1 MVMRSTASRATSWTH
16 PKTGRGPFPKESV
29 DDPISTILRVV
40 PGGCPGGVR
49 LQPRRQHRATREW
62 RTGSQRPGRAARPTS
77 VEPGPAGSMNVLSLW
92 GGSEEEA
99 FKAVLA
105 DFTAKTGIAVNYEA
119 DRQTYST
126 TLQSR
131 ITGGNPP
138 DIAIIPGIGF
148 LRRFAKDGSLKKLAD
163 LGVDTSGLAANYPE
177 GFLGAGSVD
186 GELYAVPAK
195 YNNKGTMWYRP
206 DLFKA
211 NGVTTNPTTWDE
223 YKAALDANV
232 GKPGAMALG
241 AKDDWNLTDWFENI
255 YIRQAGV
262 EAYDKL
268 FSADGDWADP
278 SVQTDVNTMLEVIND
293 KYVVGGID
301 AAVGRAWTDAIAQVF
316 KPEPEAAVFYEG
328 GFVGGIATGQTNTAL
343 VIGETID
350 WFPFPTLGNTED
362 VTTFGGDV
370 VGAFT
375 DSAGAKAF
383 VEYIVTPEAN
393 QVWAGTGAIVSPHKG
408 VPTSAY
414 PNELVVREAESL
426 VNAAQIRYDG
436 ADLLPA
442 GIAGEGLG
450 ALLQRAIAGDTID
463 WADYQ
468 TRVKAAW
475 DAE

>member
-1 MVMRSTASRATSWTH
+1 MTRS
-16 PKTGRGPFPKESV
+16 
-29 DDPISTILRVV
+29 
-40 PGGCPGGVR
+40 VR
-49 LQPRRQHRATREW
+49 LSTLFLIAALVATACSSG
-62 RTGSQRPGRAARPTS
+62 TSGSPGASAPAAS
-77 VEPGPAGSMNVLSLW
+77 EPGASGGPVTSGAAGTLNVLSLW
-92 GGSEEEA
+92 GGSEEAA
-99 FKAVLA
+99 FQAVLA
-105 DFTAKTGIAVNYEA
+105 DFTAKTGWGVNYEA

-148 LRRFAKDGSLKKLAD
+148 LRRFAKDGSLKKVAD
-163 LGVDTSGLAANYPE
+163 LGVDTAGLTSSYPE
-177 GFLGAGSVD
+177 GFLNAGTVD

-206 DLFKA
+206 DVFTTA
-211 NGVTTNPTTWDE
+211 GVTANPATWDE
-223 YKAALDANV
+223 FKAALETLKD
-232 GKPGAMALG
+232 KPGAMALG

-268 FSADGDWADP
+268 FSAEGDWADP
-278 SVQTDVNTMLEVIND
+278 TVQKDVDTMLEVIND
-293 KYVVGGID
+293 DYVVGGID

-350 WFPFPTLGNTED
+350 WFPFPTLGNSED

-370 VGAFT
+370 VGALT
-375 DSAGAKAF
+375 DTEGAKAF
-383 VEYIVTPEAN
+383 MNYVITPEAN
-393 QVWAGTGAIVSPHKG
+393 AVWAGTGAIVSPHTG
-408 VPTSAY
+408 VETSAY
-414 PNELVVREAESL
+414 PNELVVREADSL
-426 VNAAQIRYDG
+426 KNADQIRYDG

-442 GIAGEGLG
+442 GIAGESLG
-450 ALLQRAIAGDTID
+450 ALLQRAIRGETID
-463 WADYQ
+463 WADFQ
-468 TRVKAAW
+468 SRVKAAW

>member
-1 MVMRSTASRATSWTH
+1 MNRSLRLSALFLAAALVAVACGPGGSTLPPAS
-16 PKTGRGPFPKESV
+16 GGPAASADASGPAESV
-29 DDPISTILRVV
+29 
-40 PGGCPGGVR
+40 
-49 LQPRRQHRATREW
+49 A
-62 RTGSQRPGRAARPTS
+62 
-77 VEPGPAGSMNVLSLW
+77 PGPAGSINVLSLW
-92 GGSEEEA
+92 GGSEEAA

-105 DFTAKTGIAVNYEA
+105 DFTAKTGVTVNYEA

-131 ITGGNPP
+131 ITGGNAP

-148 LRRFAKDGSLKKLAD
+148 LRRFAKDGSLKKLTD
-163 LGVDTSGLAANYPE
+163 LGIDTASLTSSYPE
-177 GFLGAGSVD
+177 GFLAAGTVD
-186 GELYAVPAK
+186 GELYAIPAK

-206 DLFKA
+206 DVFTT
-211 NGVTTNPTTWDE
+211 NGITTNPTTWDE
-223 YKAALDANV
+223 FKAALDANV

-268 FSADGDWADP
+268 FSAEGDWSDP
-278 SVQTDVNTMLEVIND
+278 TVQKDVDTMLEVIND

-370 VGAFT
+370 VGALT
-375 DSAGAKAF
+375 DSEGAKAF
-383 VEYIVTPEAN
+383 LQYVITPEAN
-393 QVWAGTGAIVSPHKG
+393 AVWAGTGAIVSPHKG

-426 VNAAQIRYDG
+426 TSAAQIRYDG

-450 ALLQRAIAGDTID
+450 ALLQRAIRGDTID
-463 WADYQ
+463 WADFQ

>member
-1 MVMRSTASRATSWTH
+1 MTRSLRFPALLLVAALSAAACGGGGGSPAAPASDGAPASGAT
-16 PKTGRGPFPKESV
+16 GGPVTS
-29 DDPISTILRVV
+29 
-40 PGGCPGGVR
+40 
-49 LQPRRQHRATREW
+49 
-62 RTGSQRPGRAARPTS
+62 GS
-77 VEPGPAGSMNVLSLW
+77 AGTLNVLSLW
-92 GGSEEEA
+92 GGSEEAA

-105 DFTAKTGIAVNYEA
+105 DFTTKTGWGVNYEA

-126 TLQSR
+126 TLQSQ

-148 LRRFAKDGSLKKLAD
+148 LRRFAKDGSLKKVAD
-163 LGVDTSGLAANYPE
+163 LGVDVAGLSSSYPAGFLAA
-177 GFLGAGSVD
+177 GTVD
-186 GELYAVPAK
+186 NELYAVPAK

-206 DLFKA
+206 DIFKTV
-211 NGVTTNPTTWDE
+211 GVASNPVTWDE
-223 YKAALDANV
+223 YKSTLDMLV

-262 EAYDKL
+262 AAYDKL
-268 FSADGDWADP
+268 FSAEGDWADP
-278 SVQTDVNTMLEVIND
+278 SVQKDVDTMLEVIND

-328 GFVGGIATGQTNTAL
+328 GFVGGIATTQTNTAL

-350 WFPFPTLGNTED
+350 WFPFPTLGNTDD

-370 VGAFT
+370 VGALT
-375 DSAGAKAF
+375 DSEGAKQF
-383 VEYIVTPEAN
+383 MQYVVTPEAN
-393 QVWAGTGAIVSPHKG
+393 AVWAGTGAIVSPHTG
-408 VPTSAY
+408 VETSAY

-426 VNAAQIRYDG
+426 QKATEIRYDG

-450 ALLQRAIAGDTID
+450 ALLQRAIVPGTTID
-463 WADYQ
+463 WADFQ

>member
-1 MVMRSTASRATSWTH
+1 MTRSLRFPALLLVAALAAAACGGGGGSPAAS
-16 PKTGRGPFPKESV
+16 
-29 DDPISTILRVV
+29 
-40 PGGCPGGVR
+40 
-49 LQPRRQHRATREW
+49 
-62 RTGSQRPGRAARPTS
+62 
-77 VEPGPAGSMNVLSLW
+77 EPGASAPGASGGPVTSGAAGTLNVLSLW
-92 GGSEEEA
+92 GGSEEAA
-99 FKAVLA
+99 FQAVLA
-105 DFTAKTGIAVNYEA
+105 DFTAKTGWGVNYEA

-148 LRRFAKDGSLKKLAD
+148 LRRFAKDGSLKKVAD
-163 LGVDTSGLAANYPE
+163 LGVDVAGLSSSYPAGFLAA
-177 GFLGAGSVD
+177 GTVD

-206 DLFKA
+206 DVFKTA
-211 NGVTTNPTTWDE
+211 SVASNPATWDE
-223 YKAALDANV
+223 FKSTLDTLV

-262 EAYDKL
+262 AAYDKL

-278 SVQTDVNTMLEVIND
+278 TVQKDVDTMLEVIND

-350 WFPFPTLGNTED
+350 WFPFPTLGNTD
-362 VTTFGGDV
+362 DLTTFGGDV
-370 VGAFT
+370 VGALT
-375 DSAGAKAF
+375 DSDGAKAF
-383 VEYIVTPEAN
+383 MQYVITPEAN
-393 QVWAGTGAIVSPHKG
+393 AVWAGTGAIVSPHTG
-408 VPTSAY
+408 VQTSAY

-426 VNAAQIRYDG
+426 KNADEIRYDG

-442 GIAGEGLG
+442 GIQGESLG
-450 ALLQRAIAGDTID
+450 QMLQRAIGGDTID
-463 WADYQ
+463 WADFQ
-468 TRVKAAW
+468 SRVKAAW

>member
-1 MVMRSTASRATSWTH
+1 MTRSLRIPTLLLMAALVATACGGGGGGSPAASAPAASAPGASGGPATS
-16 PKTGRGPFPKESV
+16 GE
-29 DDPISTILRVV
+29 
-40 PGGCPGGVR
+40 
-49 LQPRRQHRATREW
+49 
-62 RTGSQRPGRAARPTS
+62 
-77 VEPGPAGSMNVLSLW
+77 AGTLNVLSLW

-105 DFTAKTGIAVNYEA
+105 DFTAKTGWGVNYEA

-148 LRRFAKDGSLKKLAD
+148 LRRFAKDGSLKKVAD
-163 LGVDTSGLAANYPE
+163 LGVDAAGLANSYPA
-177 GFLGAGSVD
+177 GFLAAGTVD

-206 DLFKA
+206 DVFKTA
-211 NGVTTNPTTWDE
+211 GVTANPTTWDE
-223 YKAALDANV
+223 FKSALDTLKD
-232 GKPGAMALG
+232 KPGAMALG

-268 FSADGDWADP
+268 FSAEGDWTDPTVQAD
-278 SVQTDVNTMLEVIND
+278 VTTMLEVIND
-293 KYVVGGID
+293 EYVVGGID
-301 AAVGRAWTDAIAQVF
+301 AAIGRAWTDAIAQVF

-328 GFVGGIATGQTNTAL
+328 GFVGGIATGQTNTDL

-350 WFPFPTLGNTED
+350 WFPFPTIGNTSD

-370 VGAFT
+370 VGALT
-375 DSAGAKAF
+375 DSEGAKQFMAY
-383 VEYIVTPEAN
+383 VVTPEAN
-393 QVWAGTGAIVSPHKG
+393 AVWAGTGAIVSPHTG
-408 VPTSAY
+408 VATDAY

-426 VNAAQIRYDG
+426 KNADEIRYDG

-442 GIAGEGLG
+442 GIAGESLG
-450 ALLQRAIAGDTID
+450 ALLQRAIRGDTID
-463 WADYQ
+463 WADFQ

>member
-1 MVMRSTASRATSWTH
+1 MNRSLRVLSLIVASAVLATACSSSGSSAAPGASAEPGASTAPGA
-16 PKTGRGPFPKESV
+16 SV
-29 DDPISTILRVV
+29 APG
-40 PGGCPGGVR
+40 PGG
-49 LQPRRQHRATREW
+49 
-62 RTGSQRPGRAARPTS
+62 SI
-77 VEPGPAGSMNVLSLW
+77 NVLSLW

-99 FKAVLA
+99 FKAVLDA
-105 DFTAKTGIAVNYEA
+105 FTEKTGVTVNYEA

-148 LRRFAKDGSLKKLAD
+148 LRRFAKDGSLIKITD
-163 LGVDTSGLAANYPE
+163 LGIDTSGLGESYPE
-177 GFLGAGSVD
+177 GFLGAGTVD
-186 GELYAVPAK
+186 GELYALPAK
-195 YNNKGTMWYRP
+195 YNNKGTMWFRP
-206 DLFKA
+206 DLFEA
-211 NGVTTNPTTWDE
+211 AGVAVPTTWDE
-223 YKAALDANV
+223 FKAALESL
-232 GKPGAMALG
+232 KSSPGAMSLG

-262 EAYDKL
+262 AAYDKL
-268 FSADGDWADP
+268 FSAEGDWADP
-278 SVQTDVNTMLEVIND
+278 SVQATVDTMLEVIND
-293 KYVVGGID
+293 DYVVGGID

-328 GFVGGIATGQTNTAL
+328 GFVGGIAMGQTNTEL

-350 WFPFPTLGNTED
+350 WFPFPTFGNED
-362 VTTFGGDV
+362 ATTFGGDV
-370 VGAFT
+370 IGALT
-375 DSAGAKAF
+375 NTPGSKAF
-383 VEYIVTPEAN
+383 VEYLITPEAN

-408 VPTSAY
+408 VGTDSY
-414 PNELVVREAESL
+414 PNELVVREAEAL
-426 VNAAQIRYDG
+426 TNAAEIRYDG

-450 ALLQRAIAGDTID
+450 ALLQRAIRGDTID
-463 WADYQ
+463 WADFQ

>member
-1 MVMRSTASRATSWTH
+1 MNRSLRFVSMFLATALIATACT
-16 PKTGRGPFPKESV
+16 TGSSSPGAGGSAA
-29 DDPISTILRVV
+29 
-40 PGGCPGGVR
+40 PGGSDAAAGGS
-49 LQPRRQHRATREW
+49 L
-62 RTGSQRPGRAARPTS
+62 
-77 VEPGPAGSMNVLSLW
+77 NVLSLW

-99 FKAVLA
+99 FKAVLDA
-105 DFTAKTGIAVNYEA
+105 FTAKTGIAVNYEA

-148 LRRFAKDGSLKKLAD
+148 LRRFAKDGSLVKITD
-163 LGVDTSGLAANYPE
+163 LGIDTAGLPESYPE
-177 GFLGAGSVD
+177 GFLGAGTVD
-186 GELYAVPAK
+186 GELYALPAK

-206 DLFKA
+206 DLFEA
-211 NGVTTNPTTWDE
+211 AGVAVPTTWDE
-223 YKAALDANV
+223 FKAALESL
-232 GKPGAMALG
+232 KSSPGAMSLG

-262 EAYDKL
+262 DAYDKL
-268 FSADGDWADP
+268 FGAEGDWADP
-278 SVQTDVNTMLEVIND
+278 SVQATVDTMLEVIND
-293 KYVVGGID
+293 DLVVGGID

-328 GFVGGIATGQTNTAL
+328 GFVGGIAMGQTNTEL

-350 WFPFPTLGNTED
+350 WFPFPSFGGDD

-370 VGAFT
+370 IGALT
-375 DSAGAKAF
+375 NTPASKAF
-383 VEYIVTPEAN
+383 IEYVITPEAN
-393 QVWAGTGAIVSPHKG
+393 QVWAGTGAIVTPHKG
-408 VPTSAY
+408 VGTDAY

-426 VNAAQIRYDG
+426 TNAAQIRYDG

-442 GIAGEGLG
+442 GIAGESLG
-450 ALLQRAIAGDTID
+450 ALLQRAIRGDTID
-463 WADYQ
+463 WADFQ

>member
-1 MVMRSTASRATSWTH
+1 MTRSMR
-16 PKTGRGPFPKESV
+16 
-29 DDPISTILRVV
+29 ISALVL
-40 PGGCPGGVR
+40 G
-49 LQPRRQHRATREW
+49 
-62 RTGSQRPGRAARPTS
+62 AAL
-77 VEPGPAGSMNVLSLW
+77 VAAACGPAGTTLPPASGGPAASAPASAPAESVAPGAGGTLNVLSLW

-99 FKAVLA
+99 FKAVLD

-148 LRRFAKDGSLKKLAD
+148 LRRFAKDGSLKKLTD
-163 LGVDTSGLAANYPE
+163 MGVDTAALAQNYPE
-177 GFLGAGSVD
+177 GFLGAGTVD
-186 GELYAVPAK
+186 GEMYAIPAK

-206 DLFKA
+206 DLYTQ

-268 FSADGDWADP
+268 FSADGDWTDP
-278 SVQTDVNTMLEVIND
+278 TVQTDVNTMLEVIND

-316 KPEPEAAVFYEG
+316 KPDPEASTFYEG
-328 GFVGGIATGQTNTAL
+328 GFVGGIATGQTNPDL

-350 WFPFPTLGNTED
+350 WYPFPTLGNTED

-370 VGAFT
+370 VGALT
-375 DSAGAKAF
+375 DSDAAKAF
-383 VEYIVTPEAN
+383 LQYVTTAEAN
-393 QVWAGTGAIVSPHKG
+393 EVWAGTGAIVSPHKG
-408 VPTSAY
+408 VATSAY

-426 VNAAQIRYDG
+426 NNAAAIRYDG

-450 ALLQRAIAGDTID
+450 ALLQRAIRGDTID
-463 WADYQ
+463 WADFQ